1 MPTKTPELAQCPRCQ
16 GFALLAHTATF
27 AVAVDVA
34 PLTPQGFAD
43 AVVGRWGLWLVE
55 TGPDGR
61 PRSLKAAGSAPRPSW
76 GQNGAQTG
84 AQRLHA
90 EHSCGVAHRDLKPL
104 GLGRPEAAGPR
115 RASATSGSSRAGSR
129 PLAALAGATEV
140 PEGPSPARPAIPHL
154 SDHGKM
160 RAVRCHDC
168 RKLID
173 QTKPFLGIHYVNWIW
188 AVHEECP

>member
-16 GFALLAHTATF
+16 GFALLAHTAAIT
-27 AVAVDVA
+27 VAVDVA
-34 PLTPQGFAD
+34 PLTLQGFAD
-43 AVVGRWGLWLVE
+43 AVVRRWGLWWVE

-61 PRSLKAAGSAPRPSW
+61 PGRLKPAGAAPRPSW
-76 GQNGAQTG
+76 GQNGAQAG
-84 AQRLHA
+84 AQRLHV
-90 EHSCGVAHRDLKPL
+90 EHSCGVAHRDIKPV

-115 RASATSGSSRAGSR
+115 RASATSGSSRDGSR

-140 PEGPSPARPAIPHL
+140 PERPSPARPAIPRR
-154 SDHGKM
+154 SETP

-173 QTKPFLGIHYVNWIW
+173 QTKPFIGIHYNNWIW